1 MSKVKFTEYLD
12 SLHPISKGLKD
23 LLEDNETLTTQH
35 FNKAATLLMPKMPIN
50 EAHYIIRGAC
60 KMFWLNEDNEEE
72 IFHFFVENEI
82 IILPEQFFDDKA
94 NIAAYIVM
102 LEDSK
107 VYTITKAQADI
118 IYLKYAEAIIMTN
131 KVRSGIIEK
140 RNRHLKLLMKRE
152 GLRYGLFYKQFPE
165 LRNRLADKDI
175 CSFLCISRSTLAIGK
190 SEVLFK
196 RRKR

>member
-1 MSKVKFTEYLD
+1 MSKVKLSEYLD
-12 SLHPISKGLKD
+12 SLYPISKGLKD
-23 LLEDNETLTTQH
+23 LLEDNETLTMQH
-35 FNKAATLLMPKMPIN
+35 FNKAATLLMPKMPTN
-50 EAHYIIRGAC
+50 EAHYIILGSC

-72 IFHFFVENEI
+72 IFYFFVENEI
-82 IILPEQFFDDKA
+82 IILPEQFFEDKA
-94 NIAAYIVM
+94 NLDAYIVM
-102 LEDSK
+102 LEDTK
-107 VYTITKAQADI
+107 VYTITKAQTDI
-118 IYLKYAEAIIMTN
+118 IYLKYPEAMIMTH
-131 KVRSGIIEK
+131 KIRSGIIEK
-140 RNRHLKLLMKRE
+140 RNMHLQLLMKRE